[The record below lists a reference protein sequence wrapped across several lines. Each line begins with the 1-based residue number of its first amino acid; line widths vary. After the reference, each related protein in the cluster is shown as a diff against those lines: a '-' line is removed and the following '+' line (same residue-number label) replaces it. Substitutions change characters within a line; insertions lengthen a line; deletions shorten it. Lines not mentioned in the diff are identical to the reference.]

1 MPNYTGGADTVCPFY
16 LREEAK
22 SISCEGFGLASVMTM
37 KFKKTE
43 EKRAWQNQYCF
54 LFSYGRCPI
63 AAAIAKKYETQEARE
78 TAAGRIR

>member
-16 LREEAK
+16 LREDAK
-22 SISCEGFGLASVMTM
+22 SISCESFGLASVMTM

-43 EKRAWQNQYCF
+43 EKRAWQSQYCF

-63 AAAIAKKYETQEARE
+63 AAAIERKYETKDEQEPAVKRL
-78 TAAGRIR
+78 R